1 MTDNENLREDLVERI
16 DEVKNHNEELRDKSY
31 KLYTEKEYFRSG
43 FNFMK
48 MILIFYV
55 GNKSMNK
62 TIDYFKS

>member
-16 DEVKNHNEELRDKSY
+16 DEVKNHNEELRDKNY
-31 KLYTEKEYFRSG
+31 QLYTEKEYLRSG
-43 FNFMK
+43 FNFM
-48 MILIFYV
+48 ILILYV